1 MTADRELAKFIDA
14 PVQEGRRVV
23 RVHPVRLVL
32 TAALLLAVG
41 GVLAPT
47 FDELLFHFRRD
58 PATDIG
64 DPLALTS
71 GSVLPVG
78 ARVRAHVVLGNRAA
92 EIPLWREGSL
102 RFGPIVVRQVLG
114 APLFVE
120 GSKAAHPTWGPF
132 VEADV
137 DGRVVAFDGELAEVR
152 RLIESQ
158 GAEVPADARVLIVDE
173 RPGDMNVYLYTWTLG
188 LSLAIW
194 AILSLVR
201 AARPR
206 VVAADVGA
214 DVGADVEAD
223 DIRPA

>member
-1 MTADRELAKFIDA
+1 MSADRELARFIDA

-23 RVHPVRLVL
+23 RVHPVRVVL
-32 TAALLLAVG
+32 TVALLAAVT

-47 FDELLFHFRRD
+47 FDELLFHFRSE

-71 GSVLPVG
+71 GSQLPVG
-78 ARVRAHVVLGNRAA
+78 SRVRARVVLGNRAA

-114 APLFVE
+114 SPLFIE
-120 GSKAAHPTWGPF
+120 HTKSAHPTWGPF

-137 DGRVVAFDGELAEVR
+137 DGRVVAFDGELREVR

-173 RPGDMNVYLYTWTLG
+173 KPGEMSSYLYAWTFG
-188 LSLAIW
+188 LALAIW
-194 AILSLVR
+194 SLLSLVR

-206 VVAADVGA
+206 VVTDLSSIAT
-214 DVGADVEAD
+214 
-223 DIRPA
+223 

>member
-1 MTADRELAKFIDA
+1 MSADRDLAKFIDA

-23 RVHPVRLVL
+23 RVHPVRIVL
-32 TAALLLAVG
+32 TAALLLTVAG
-41 GVLAPT
+41 ILAPT

-78 ARVRAHVVLGNRAA
+78 SRVRARVVLGNRAA
-92 EIPLWREGSL
+92 EIPFWREGSL
-102 RFGPIVVRQVLG
+102 RFGPIIVRQVLG
-114 APLFVE
+114 SPLFVE
-120 GSKAAHPTWGPF
+120 GAKASHPTWGPF

-158 GAEVPADARVLIVDE
+158 GAEVPADARVIIVDE
-173 RPGDMNVYLYTWTLG
+173 RPGDMNLYLYAWTLG

-194 AILSLVR
+194 AVLSLVR

-206 VVAADVGA
+206 VVTSVDDAADA
-214 DVGADVEAD
+214 APLA
-223 DIRPA
+223 

>member
-1 MTADRELAKFIDA
+1 MSADRELAKFIGA

-23 RVHPVRLVL
+23 RIHPVRIVL
-32 TAALLLAVG
+32 TAALLIAVV

-64 DPLALTS
+64 DPLALKS
-71 GSVLPVG
+71 GSVLPIG
-78 ARVRAHVVLGNRAA
+78 ARVRARVVLGNRGA

-114 APLFVE
+114 SPLYIE
-120 GSKAAHPTWGPF
+120 HTKATHPTWGPF

-137 DGRVVAFDGELAEVR
+137 DGRVVAFDGELAEAR

-158 GAEVPADARVLIVDE
+158 GAEVPPDARVIIVDE
-173 RPGDMNVYLYTWTLG
+173 RPGEMNVYLYTWTFG

-206 VVAADVGA
+206 VVTGEPGDDDVAADA
-214 DVGADVEAD
+214 APRA
-223 DIRPA
+223 